1 MSRLTDGAKAS
12 RFELGVKGGVAA
24 GLRRVLEAEA
34 ERRGIIKAYESTGRD
49 MAEKDLEG
57 ETRRREEAEARIGV
71 ATEALERT
79 ADKAE

>member
-1 MSRLTDGAKAS
+1 MGSR
-12 RFELGVKGGVAA
+12 GGVAA

-34 ERRGIIKAYESTGRD
+34 ERRGIIKAYASTGRD
-49 MAEKDLEG
+49 IAEKDLEG

-79 ADKAE
+79 ANKAE